1 MTITEEYPQLDRLAC
16 PAFVVQDDIITQ
28 ANEGAIALG
37 IPLNGHITPLIQGCA
52 EPYTTLESGQL
63 CLSLHVGET
72 TLQAAVER
80 TQQYD
85 IFYLQTQ
92 YTDQQL
98 RAFALAS
105 QVLRDALSNAMMA
118 ADALSGEDEELQQL
132 KKSLHSLHRSMCN
145 MSDVTG
151 FENPRTVKTEN
162 CQLTDFLDELIR
174 KAAYRLQQSHYKVIY
189 KNACPS
195 LICMADR
202 EKLERGILNLIS
214 NAAKFTC
221 PDEPIRLE
229 LHKSENRIVFSVR
242 NKTTADP
249 TMLHQHL
256 FDQFR
261 REPGLD
267 PVSAGIGLGMTIV
280 RGAAAAHNGTLLFDI
295 PEAQTIRFTLSI
307 PIRQT
312 NITELHTPLITP
324 IDYAGGYAH
333 VKTELADVL
342 SAELF
347 D

>member
-1 MTITEEYPQLDRLAC
+1 MTITEEYPQLDRLTC

-28 ANEGAIALG
+28 ANEAAIALG

-52 EPYTTLESGQL
+52 EPYTALESGQL

-118 ADALSGEDEELQQL
+118 ANTLSCEEEELPLL
-132 KKSLHSLHRSMCN
+132 KKNLHSLHRTMCN

-151 FENPRTVKTEN
+151 FVNPRAVKLEN
-162 CQLTDFLDELIR
+162 CDLTDFLDKLIMKTVR
-174 KAAYRLQQSHYKVIY
+174 CLQQSNYQVCF
-189 KNACPS
+189 KNSCPS

-202 EKLERGILNLIS
+202 EKLERGILNLIA
-214 NAAKFTC
+214 NAAKFSC
-221 PDEPIRLE
+221 QDDPIQME
-229 LHKSENRIVFSVR
+229 LHKTKSRLVFSVK
-242 NKTTADP
+242 NKTVVDP
-249 TMLHQHL
+249 AMLHEHL

-267 PVSAGIGLGMTIV
+267 PMSAGIGLGMTIV

-307 PIRQT
+307 PIRKT
-312 NITELHTPLITP
+312 NLTELHTPLITP
-324 IDYAGGYAH
+324 MDYAGGYDH